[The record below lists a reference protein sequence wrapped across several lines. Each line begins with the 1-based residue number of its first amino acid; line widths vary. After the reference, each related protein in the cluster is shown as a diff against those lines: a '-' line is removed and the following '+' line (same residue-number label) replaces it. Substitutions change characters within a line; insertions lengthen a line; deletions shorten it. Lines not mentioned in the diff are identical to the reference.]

1 MGQLKLRKM
10 LKNGLSFLLLSVSL
24 SRFYTL
30 LLYSLQNSCNVYASK
45 LKYWAILLF
54 LLSWMAYLFYFN
66 PESADGIY
74 PKCIFKAATGLDCP
88 GCGSSRCAYDI
99 VHLDFWAAFKHNP
112 LAFIAIPSLI
122 IYAVGGIF
130 SVKFEKFFGF
140 IPRKL
145 RSNFSIMLL
154 VVVVVFTLL
163 RNLL

>member
-1 MGQLKLRKM
+1 MGHC
-10 LKNGLSFLLLSVSL
+10 FCHCW
-24 SRFYTL
+24 SRFLDYL
-30 LLYSLQNSCNVYASK
+30 CCYSCGCRTQLIVQFKK

-54 LLSWMAYLFYFN
+54 LLSWMAYLFFFN

-74 PKCIFKAATGLDCP
+74 PKCIVKATTGLDCP

-130 SVKFEKFFGF
+130 NVNFERLFGF
-140 IPRKL
+140 IPDKF
-145 RSNFSIMLL
+145 RSNFSSILL
-154 VVVVVFTLL
+154 VVVVIFTLL
-163 RNLL
+163 RNVL